1 MLLASI
7 ENITIGQIGIGLG
20 CVVGI
25 VSGVEF
31 LAFRMRK
38 YLKNMIK
45 IEIEPMKKELR
56 TNTLNTLKNTMCNES
71 MPLSERLAAG
81 KEYVEMG
88 GNGGGKIY
96 FHNLEKQAAERLSKG
111 EKL

>member
-1 MLLASI
+1 MIYMVNWTLG
-7 ENITIGQIGIGLG
+7 NINSDLVLIAGILGGL
-20 CVVGI
+20 
-25 VSGVEF
+25 EF
-31 LAFRMRK
+31 LAFRTRK
-38 YLKNMIK
+38 YIKNTMK
-45 IEIEPMKKELR
+45 DEIEPMKKELR
-56 TNTLNTLKNTMCNES
+56 TNTLNTLKNTMCNEC

-96 FHNLEKQAAERLSKG
+96 FHNLEKQAAEKLSKG